1 MAQWVMNSTS
11 IHEVVRLIPGLAQ
24 WVEDLALP

>member
-11 IHEVVRLIPGLAQ
+11 IHESEGLTPGLAQ
-24 WVEDLALP
+24 GVKDLALP